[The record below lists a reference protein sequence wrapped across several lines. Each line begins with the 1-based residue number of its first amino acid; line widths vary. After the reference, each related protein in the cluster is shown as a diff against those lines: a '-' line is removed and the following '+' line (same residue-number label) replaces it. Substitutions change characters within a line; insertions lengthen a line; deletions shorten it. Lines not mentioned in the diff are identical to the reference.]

1 MPVPQGA
8 KILNRSTLSEEVH
21 DTILGWIVDGELRPG
36 EKIVDSELAER
47 LGISRTPVREALRRL
62 EDKGLIETAA
72 NRWTRVSLVSVGEV
86 ERTYPIIWGLEVL
99 AMELALPRLGRAD
112 LDLLAEV
119 NRELE
124 AALAAKDPV
133 RASQADARFHQ
144 IIIDASG
151 NPELIGILANLKIK
165 LRRLEVLHF
174 EVSLVASESVHEHAE
189 LLTALGEGQGL
200 EAAQRLIRKNWQSS
214 LTRLLQTMTAK
225 TNGQPAGSEQAD
237 WTTIQRLNGIEVAE

>member
-21 DTILGWIVDGELRPG
+21 ETILGWILDGELRPG

-72 NRWTRVSLVSVGEV
+72 NRWTRVSLVSLDEV
-86 ERTYPIIWGLEVL
+86 ERIYPLIWSLEGL
-99 AMELALPRLGRAD
+99 AMELAFPRLGRAE
-112 LDLLAEV
+112 LDLLAEA

-133 RASQADARFHQ
+133 QASRADARFHQ
-144 IIIDASG
+144 ILIDCSG
-151 NPELIGILANLKIK
+151 NPELVGILADLKIK
-165 LRRLEVLHF
+165 LRRLEVRHF
-174 EVSLVASESVHEHAE
+174 EVSLVASESVHEHAA
-189 LLTALGEGQGL
+189 LLTALAGGQNL
-200 EAAQRLIRKNWQSS
+200 AEAQRLIRLNWESS
-214 LTRLLQTMTAK
+214 LTRLRQTMATK
-225 TNGQPAGSEQAD
+225 PDLQPEGSEQAD
-237 WTTIQRLNGIEVAE
+237 WAIIQR